1 MDQKDILEALRK
13 VKHPETGNDIVS
25 QGMVENLVVN
35 DSKIQFTL
43 SFSRSRDPFAA
54 SLKRACETVLTETFP
69 QYADHISVF
78 IKEAAPKKVEPKKPQ
93 PGTWTGGI
101 KQIIAISSAKGG
113 VGKSTVTANLG
124 VALQRMGY
132 KVGIL
137 DADIYG
143 PSMPTMFGV
152 EGYQPAGDEEEEGN
166 PRIYPALSM
175 GIKVMSIGF
184 FINPKDALIWRGPMA
199 TNALRQL
206 VHQTDWGELD
216 FLLIDMPPGTGDI
229 HLSLMQDLKI
239 TGAIIVS
246 TPQKIAVADVRR
258 GISMFRAKQINI
270 PVLGIVENMAWFTP
284 AELPG
289 NRYYIFGKGGAQEL
303 AQSENIPVLAE
314 IPLIQSV
321 REAAD
326 EGTPIAS
333 QESASAVFYTD
344 LANNLL
350 KELHWEAQ

>member
-1 MDQKDILEALRK
+1 
-13 VKHPETGNDIVS
+13 
-25 QGMVENLVVN
+25 
-35 DSKIQFTL
+35 
-43 SFSRSRDPFAA
+43 
-54 SLKRACETVLTETFP
+54 
-69 QYADHISVF
+69 
-78 IKEAAPKKVEPKKPQ
+78 
-93 PGTWTGGI
+93 
-101 KQIIAISSAKGG
+101 
-113 VGKSTVTANLG
+113 
-124 VALQRMGY
+124 
-132 KVGIL
+132 
-137 DADIYG
+137 
-143 PSMPTMFGV
+143 
-152 EGYQPAGDEEEEGN
+152 
-166 PRIYPALSM
+166 
-175 GIKVMSIGF
+175 MSIGF

-344 LANNLL
+344 LANNML
-350 KELHWEAQ
+350 KELNWDAQ